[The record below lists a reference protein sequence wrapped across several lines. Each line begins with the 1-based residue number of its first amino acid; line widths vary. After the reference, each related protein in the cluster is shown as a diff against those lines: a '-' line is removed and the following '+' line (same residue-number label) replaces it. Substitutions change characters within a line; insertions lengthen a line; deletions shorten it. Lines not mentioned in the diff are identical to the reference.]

1 MKNSQGEAIALKL
14 TVQPKIKTRD
24 CLPLA
29 AIYLGAQCFDN
40 TGHVRSDKAWGQVGF
55 LMSTEKINKRIFTLA
70 CDLCPERMQERLTMM
85 SAKY

>member
-1 MKNSQGEAIALKL
+1 METIALKL

-24 CLPLA
+24 CLPSL
-29 AIYLGAQCFDN
+29 YLGIQCFEN
-40 TGHVRSDKAWGQVGF
+40 TGRVRSDRAWGQVGF

>member
-1 MKNSQGEAIALKL
+1 METIALKL
-14 TVQPKIKTRD
+14 NVQPKIKTRD

-29 AIYLGAQCFDN
+29 AIYIDALCFDN
-40 TGHVRSDKAWGQVGF
+40 TGHVRSDRAWGQVGF

-85 SAKY
+85 SAKYQHVV

>member
-1 MKNSQGEAIALKL
+1 M
-14 TVQPKIKTRD
+14 QPKIKTRD

-29 AIYLGAQCFDN
+29 AIYLGQGWYIILFDLGAQCFDN
-40 TGHVRSDKAWGQVGF
+40 TGHVRSDRAWGQVGF